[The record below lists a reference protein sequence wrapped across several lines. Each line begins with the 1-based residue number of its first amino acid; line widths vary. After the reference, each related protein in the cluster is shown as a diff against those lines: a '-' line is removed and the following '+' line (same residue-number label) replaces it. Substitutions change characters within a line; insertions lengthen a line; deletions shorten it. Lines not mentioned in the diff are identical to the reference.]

1 MSKDKKYYIIDRQML
16 PNSVQGVIKVNDLV
30 QHEQLTKN
38 EAIKKTGISKSTY
51 YKYKDYIRP
60 FFEGEKVRVF
70 NIHILLE
77 DRLGI
82 LSKIFDIIA
91 EAEMNVLTINQNI
104 PIEGVSDST
113 ISLENTS
120 DSLRKIEVMLEKISS
135 IKGVK
140 ELRVVGGN
148 GFTF

>member
-16 PNSVQGVIKVNDLV
+16 SNSVQGVIKVNDLV
-30 QHEQLTKN
+30 QHEYLTKN
-38 EAIKKTGISKSTY
+38 EAIKKIGISKSTY

-60 FFEGEKVRVF
+60 FFEDEKVRVF

-120 DSLRKIEVMLEKISS
+120 DSLRKIEVMLEKINS
-135 IKGVK
+135 IKGVR
-140 ELRVVGGN
+140 ELRVLGGN
-148 GFTF
+148 GFTS